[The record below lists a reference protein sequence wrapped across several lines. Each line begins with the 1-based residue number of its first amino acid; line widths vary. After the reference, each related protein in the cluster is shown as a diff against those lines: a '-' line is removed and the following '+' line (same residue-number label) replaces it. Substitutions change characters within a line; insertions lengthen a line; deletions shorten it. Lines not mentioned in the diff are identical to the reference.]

1 MGGITIVDPTF
12 EDTDSQDPRGR
23 VFSFE
28 WYKELVASEIAFKL
42 PKITMADI
50 KDKSKGD
57 FLSKLIAILQ
67 TSWFI
72 IQCAARAVQGLA
84 LTEFELVTLALA
96 SLNAITFVFWW
107 HKPLDVQEPI
117 RMYLKIQG
125 TPLEADESAAQEVSP
140 STLRTTIIDTDLA
153 FQPPL
158 LKAFHRLVSS
168 ARNLISSAFTISK
181 IGFQWMSHF
190 LHNPRQY
197 SLPKALRLC
206 FVIFPYTLSS
216 VLTLPFSL
224 SVLLGVV
231 ALISILTA
239 KPTTSEPL
247 NGRGLIAIRILA
259 ALRSFRYKIANLIG
273 DFFGST
279 LSSEN
284 FFPATTGSLNFTGD
298 ILFYYFFLPLAF
310 IGLLLIVTILIPFFA
325 FFFLVSFIFTSTFEI
340 IASSTV
346 PPGATHVP
354 SFYAPSTSSD
364 SYSRMV
370 VFALFGVIFGGLH
383 CIGWYF
389 TYPSSFERTLWRVTS
404 LTITIIPFI
413 VAPIDFVLEHVQ
425 LEGRLG
431 KMVRLTLDLIMTVLL
446 FVYVPARLSLIAQAV
461 ALLRDQPPTA
471 FLAVDWTRFIPHVS

>member
-23 VFSFE
+23 VLSFE
-28 WYKELVASEIAFKL
+28 WYKELVATETTFKL

-72 IQCAARAVQGLA
+72 IQCAARGVQGLA

-117 RMYLKIQG
+117 RMDLKIQG
-125 TPLEADESAAQEVSP
+125 TPPEADESAAQEVSP

-153 FQPPL
+153 LKPPV
-158 LKAFHRLVSS
+158 LKAFHRLVST
-168 ARNLISSAFTISK
+168 ACNLIFSSFTISK

-190 LHNPRQY
+190 LQNPRAY

-206 FVIFPYTLSS
+206 FITFPYSLSC
-216 VLTLPFSL
+216 VLALPFSL
-224 SVLLGVV
+224 FVSLGMMALL
-231 ALISILTA
+231 SILTS

-247 NGRGLIAIRILA
+247 NGRGLLAMRILA
-259 ALRSFRYKIANLIG
+259 ALRKFRYKIANVVG

-279 LSSEN
+279 LLSEN
-284 FFPATTGSLNFTGD
+284 FLPGTSNSLKRHM
-298 ILFYYFFLPLAF
+298 LFLYFFIPMAF

-325 FFFLVSFIFTSTFEI
+325 FFF
-340 IASSTV
+340 
-346 PPGATHVP
+346 
-354 SFYAPSTSSD
+354 
-364 SYSRMV
+364 
-370 VFALFGVIFGGLH
+370 
-383 CIGWYF
+383 
-389 TYPSSFERTLWRVTS
+389 
-404 LTITIIPFI
+404 
-413 VAPIDFVLEHVQ
+413 
-425 LEGRLG
+425 
-431 KMVRLTLDLIMTVLL
+431 
-446 FVYVPARLSLIAQAV
+446 
-461 ALLRDQPPTA
+461 
-471 FLAVDWTRFIPHVS
+471 